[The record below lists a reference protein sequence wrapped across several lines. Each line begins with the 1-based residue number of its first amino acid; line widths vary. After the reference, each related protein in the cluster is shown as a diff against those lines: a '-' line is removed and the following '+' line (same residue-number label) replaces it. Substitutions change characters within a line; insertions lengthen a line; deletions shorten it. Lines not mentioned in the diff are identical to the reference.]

1 MFGVRIKFVACC
13 SHLNKRPLSFSLSAS
28 RSEEPC
34 DVQESEELPRSEAA
48 ATNSTSLDNE
58 GEYKLSNFSAA
69 KEILNKLL
77 TLFANPF
84 YKSGIVLLDENRK

>member
-1 MFGVRIKFVACC
+1 M
-13 SHLNKRPLSFSLSAS
+13 LSFSVSAS
-28 RSEEPC
+28 RSEPC

-69 KEILNKLL
+69 KEIVNKLL

-84 YKSGIVLLDENRK
+84 YKSGIVLLDEKRKQQMICISFRNCP